1 MSLLDKAMASVG
13 LGSAKV
19 KTNLDKQ
26 KFFEG
31 EQVTGFISVLGGRT
45 EQKASKVSLILLT
58 YINIEEEDYEIRK
71 PIEIFRFDVAQNV
84 LIKPNVEIKI
94 PFSFALPND
103 TPISFNK
110 DIVWIETNLDIKKA
124 IDPSDTTYIHVMPH
138 PYIQQ
143 ALNVLQNDLKFIL
156 TKYESV
162 YVPNNGIHL
171 PVIQVFDFNP
181 PSHLAGNLNEL
192 KIVFFVDDLRG
203 LEIILEILN
212 KPPISEVNDNNGSSI
227 NDKIQLFIPKDE
239 FSKKSSYLADL
250 LLKNI
255 KS

>member
-26 KFFEG
+26 KFNEG
-31 EQVTGFISVLGGRT
+31 EQVTGFISILGGRT
-45 EQKASKVSLILLT
+45 EQKASKVSLMLLT
-58 YINIEEEDYEIRK
+58 YINIEEEDSENRK
-71 PIEIFRFDVAQNV
+71 PIEISRFDVAQEV
-84 LIKPNVEIKI
+84 IIKPNVEMKI

-138 PYIQQ
+138 PYVQQ

-181 PSHLAGNLNEL
+181 PIHLAENLNEL

-203 LEIILEILN
+203 LEIILEIN
-212 KPPISEVNDNNGSSI
+212 KTSNSELNDNNGSSI
-227 NDKIQLFIPKDE
+227 NDKVQLFIPKDE
-239 FSKKSSYLADL
+239 FGKKSSYIADL

-255 KS
+255 NV